1 MSDSILI
8 VGDNRR
14 TLRALADNSVDAV
27 VCDPPYGLGK
37 EPDMAEVLRHWIN
50 GDDHDATG
58 GGFMGKSWD
67 SFVPGPATWSE
78 VFRVLKPGGH
88 VLAFSGTRTFDMATL
103 AMRLA
108 GFEIRDCLSWMYGQG
123 FPKSMDISKAI
134 DKAGGSSPVEQ
145 SSLLKQKR
153 LDSGLS
159 RREVADSIGCTESS
173 VRDWEE
179 GRSRAVGRP
188 LEFITPSH
196 EYRLALAELLGY
208 SSDERRVV
216 GVSVDRV
223 GDGTIIGL
231 GHTGVLR
238 DGSQTDEAR
247 RWDGWG
253 TALKP
258 AWEPIILARKPVVG
272 TVAANVLLHGT
283 GAINIDA
290 TRISTT
296 DALGGGAEKETR
308 ADQKGNEGWERP
320 WMSDPEMQAAHA
332 ATVRANVQRAQALG
346 RFPANVL
353 LSHAEG
359 CEQEGSKTVRSN
371 GHYPSARPG
380 TTTITTDGH
389 AGQEGLEESYTAGE
403 VVEVWSCVDD
413 CPIKLLDEQSGVST
427 SQGGRTIKRSGGG
440 NVGSGKKSESI
451 VLNED
456 PGFGDKGGASR
467 FFYCGK
473 VAKKER
479 NAGMPEWVQLTCPEC
494 SSETDKLGGWI
505 DRRKEPPDPPPPEQT
520 GGTSPPRDTSE
531 EGLTGGL
538 FSPTSTPGSNT
549 MDPSRPDTK
558 STTSMETSS
567 TTASTTSNSSLPS
580 NTNGFTADASFGTE
594 SGGSH
599 AGDAESSSPSTSST
613 GTSAQKGGPST
624 EDADPATSGSS
635 LTPSACAVCG
645 HEGVMLSGVVK
656 MVNDHPT

>member
-1 MSDSILI
+1 MTMTEVHL
-8 VGDNRR
+8 VAGDNRKR
-14 TLRALADNSVDAV
+14 LRDLPDNSMDSV
-27 VCDPPYGLGK
+27 VCDPPYGLSK
-37 EPDMAEVLRHWIN
+37 EPDMVEVLRHWLA
-50 GDDHDATG
+50 GDDYTASG
-58 GGFMGKSWD
+58 GGFMGKTWD
-67 SFVPGPATWSE
+67 SFVPGPATWRE
-78 VFRVLKPGGH
+78 VYRVLKPGGH

-134 DKAGGSSPVEQ
+134 DKQAGAE
-145 SSLLKQKR
+145 R
-153 LDSGLS
+153 
-159 RREVADSIGCTESS
+159 TEMTGVKPGHESF
-173 VRDWEE
+173 
-179 GRSRAVGRP
+179 VGRD
-188 LEFITPSH
+188 
-196 EYRLALAELLGY
+196 GY
-208 SSDERRVV
+208 K
-216 GVSVDRV
+216 SVK
-223 GDGTIIGL
+223 GDGALSGE
-231 GHTGVLR
+231 GGFARPWMSDPEASERYHHTFAPA
-238 DGSQTDEAR
+238 TDEAKQ
-247 RWDGWG
+247 WESWG

-272 TVAANVLLHGT
+272 TVAANVLRHGT
-283 GAINIDA
+283 GALNIDA
-290 TRISTT
+290 TRISTS

-479 NAGMPEWVQLTCPEC
+479 NAGMPDGE
-494 SSETDKLGGWI
+494 
-505 DRRKEPPDPPPPEQT
+505 
-520 GGTSPPRDTSE
+520 
-531 EGLTGGL
+531 
-538 FSPTSTPGSNT
+538 
-549 MDPSRPDTK
+549 
-558 STTSMETSS
+558 
-567 TTASTTSNSSLPS
+567 
-580 NTNGFTADASFGTE
+580 
-594 SGGSH
+594 
-599 AGDAESSSPSTSST
+599 
-613 GTSAQKGGPST
+613 
-624 EDADPATSGSS
+624 
-635 LTPSACAVCG
+635 
-645 HEGVMLSGVVK
+645 
-656 MVNDHPT
+656 VNDHPTVKPIAVMEWLVKMVTPPGGWVLDPFVGSGATAIASHNTGFHFVGYDLDPHFIDIAAHRVRHAGAQPRVIDRLVDDE